1 MNKNYSALTLEEL
14 PKRLS
19 QISAITDQIG
29 TNFSE
34 WNVTEVGDGNLNLV
48 FIVIGSKGKI
58 VIKQALPYVRVV
70 GDSWP
75 LTLERAYFEY
85 NALIR
90 QEDRDPGIVPS
101 VFHFD
106 REQGLIAMECLD
118 SHKILRGKLI
128 AGEQVENLGDVIG
141 KHCARLAFKG
151 SDLFMDTKDKKHDVS
166 LFQKNLELMSI
177 TENLV
182 FTDPYFDAKMNN
194 NTKGLDP
201 IIKII
206 RDDVTMKSRAQL
218 MLLKFTSNT
227 ETMCHGDLHSGSIMC
242 TDTDTKVIDPEFA
255 FYGPMGFDLGMNIA
269 NYLMAFFSQPAHRQN
284 STEIDSFQNWILKVI
299 EETIQAFIDEFSNL
313 WHNNRQGILF
323 PKCLFEDQDQSS
335 QFALNSVIKN
345 IWSDAVSVCGI
356 EMHRRC
362 LSLAHNADFE
372 QIEDLSFRAKLEARN
387 LLMGRELILNSDKI
401 KDASDLT
408 SLAIKFNER
417 NIL

>member
-1 MNKNYSALTLEEL
+1 
-14 PKRLS
+14 
-19 QISAITDQIG
+19 
-29 TNFSE
+29 
-34 WNVTEVGDGNLNLV
+34 
-48 FIVIGSKGKI
+48 
-58 VIKQALPYVRVV
+58 
-70 GDSWP
+70 
-75 LTLERAYFEY
+75 
-85 NALIR
+85 
-90 QEDRDPGIVPS
+90 
-101 VFHFD
+101 
-106 REQGLIAMECLD
+106 
-118 SHKILRGKLI
+118 
-128 AGEQVENLGDVIG
+128 
-141 KHCARLAFKG
+141 
-151 SDLFMDTKDKKHDVS
+151 
-166 LFQKNLELMSI
+166 
-177 TENLV
+177 
-182 FTDPYFDAKMNN
+182 
-194 NTKGLDP
+194 
-201 IIKII
+201 
-206 RDDVTMKSRAQL
+206 MKSRAQL

-401 KDASDLT
+401 KDASELT

>member
-1 MNKNYSALTLEEL
+1 MNKNYSALTLDEL

-19 QISAITDQIG
+19 SITAITDQIG
-29 TNFSE
+29 TDFSK
-34 WNVTEVGDGNLNLV
+34 WQVTEVGDGNLNLV
-48 FIVIGSKGKI
+48 FIVIGSNGKI

-75 LTLERAYFEY
+75 LTLDRAFFEY
-85 NALIR
+85 NALVR
-90 QEDRDPGIVPS
+90 QEQRDPGIAPS
-101 VFHFD
+101 VFYFD

-128 AGEQVENLGDVIG
+128 AGEKVSNLGEVIG

-151 SDLFMDTKDKKHDVS
+151 SDFYMQTKDKKNDVS
-166 LFQKNLELMSI
+166 LFQNNLELMSI

-182 FTDPYFDAKMNN
+182 FTDPYYEAEMNN
-194 NTKGLDP
+194 HTEGLDP
-201 IIKII
+201 IVKTL
-206 RDDVTMKSRAQL
+206 RDDVVMKSKVQY

-242 TDTDTKVIDPEFA
+242 TENDTKVIDPEFA

-269 NYLMAFFSQPAHRQN
+269 NYLMAFLSQPAHRKN
-284 STEIDSFQNWILKVI
+284 SNDIKSFQGWILKVI
-299 EETIQAFIDEFSNL
+299 EETVNAFFEEFTNL
-313 WHNNRQGILF
+313 WHNSRRGILF
-323 PKCLFEDQDQSS
+323 PKCLYEDQDQTTDY
-335 QFALNSVIKN
+335 ALNLVLKHILN
-345 IWSDAVSVCGI
+345 DAMSICGI

-372 QIEDLSFRAKLEARN
+372 QIEDVTLRAKLEARN
-387 LLMGRELILNSDKI
+387 LLLGRELILCSNNI
-401 KDASDLT
+401 KDISELT
-408 SLAIKFNER
+408 SLASKFNER